1 MARGRPK
8 GSKNKPKQVQL
19 FQETVETNVS
29 EPETSVEVNLPAVD
43 TPKEKPIKVNGY
55 CTRCGKAIYS
65 GVIKINRCALT
76 GNATWS
82 RACSVDK
89 LILCNECS
97 KQLNEVVDNWVISE
111 NPKLKKPYHIS

>member
-8 GSKNKPKQVQL
+8 GSKNEPEQVQL
-19 FQETVETNVS
+19 FQEVEEVKVSSTNAD
-29 EPETSVEVNLPAVD
+29 EVEIPVEAKKQP
-43 TPKEKPIKVNGY
+43 KVNGY
-55 CTRCGKAIYS
+55 CTRCGKTIYS
-65 GVIKINRCALT
+65 GVVNINLCALT

-89 LILCNECS
+89 LTLCNECS
-97 KQLNEVVDNWVISE
+97 KQLNEVIDNWIISE